1 MGQGLPIAVGIAL
14 GLRHQKNPAFV
25 YNSMSD
31 GELDEGSTWEAAMG
45 AAHHRLG
52 NLICLVDINNQ
63 FHAGTPLAFSV
74 GVAISRPG
82 ERLEAA
88 LHRADKQM
96 YQQKKAYY
104 EGLPHDRR
112 GQDATPG

>member
-1 MGQGLPIAVGIAL
+1 LQG
-14 GLRHQKNPAFV
+14 
-25 YNSMSD
+25 
-31 GELDEGSTWEAAMG
+31 
-45 AAHHRLG
+45 
-52 NLICLVDINNQ
+52 LVDINNQ
-63 FHAGTPLAFSV
+63 FHAGTPLQFSV

-104 EGLPHDRR
+104 EPAARPPPGHGRRLRRSASGLCQIKSDCRHRL
-112 GQDATPG
+112 

>member
-1 MGQGLPIAVGIAL
+1 LQG
-14 GLRHQKNPAFV
+14 
-25 YNSMSD
+25 
-31 GELDEGSTWEAAMG
+31 
-45 AAHHRLG
+45 
-52 NLICLVDINNQ
+52 LVDINNQ
-63 FHAGTPLAFSV
+63 FHAGTPLQFSV

-104 EGLPHDRR
+104 DGLPRDRR
-112 GQDATPG
+112 GQDDAD